1 MRTFKSMIVMLLCLL
16 LLTGCWDKG
25 ELVEYAFV
33 QAVAIDKSENGKLK
47 LTTLFFKPTGGNG
60 GGSEEMKRG
69 DTRSFTIQAEA
80 HTIFEAI
87 RDLTIHFGRKAKWD
101 HMRVILINE
110 KVIKQQDIGDILD
123 FFSRDHEP
131 RGTILVMATKGEAA
145 KYLKVKPAIESTLGE
160 QLRTMEIA
168 TTRYSA
174 KSIDTNLLE
183 LTIQLNS
190 EVGVALLPYIQFH
203 KNDPKELS
211 AAGIAILKK
220 GKQAGTLSPTKMQR
234 LLMLTNQYK
243 TGNIEFP
250 CGIEGKAKVKESLE
264 VVSAKTKVVP
274 VIQGDSL
281 TVKLNTRIVGAI
293 SELRCSS
300 VVKREDEDAYKK
312 RIQETVEQEFR
323 ALMAELQAKRL
334 DAIGLGNKIFAK
346 NPALWKRW
354 KENWDERFALAKFES
369 HVEIHVLHT
378 GLNVGK
384 PYSKYKE
391 K

>member
-1 MRTFKSMIVMLLCLL
+1 MRTIKSMTIMLLFLV

-25 ELVEYAFV
+25 ELVEFAFV
-33 QAVAIDKSENGKLK
+33 QAVAIDKTENGKLK
-47 LTTLFFKPTGGNG
+47 LTTLFFKPTGGDNS
-60 GGSEEMKRG
+60 GSNEVKLG
-69 DTRSFTIQAEA
+69 SSRSFMIQAEA
-80 HTIFEAI
+80 YTIFEAI

-110 KVIKQQDIGDILD
+110 KVIRQQDIGDILD
-123 FFSRDHEP
+123 FFARDHEP

-145 KYLKVKPAIESTLGE
+145 KYLKLKPVIESTLGE

-174 KSIDTNLLE
+174 KSVQTNLLD

-190 EVGVALLPYIQFH
+190 EVGVALLPYIHFY
-203 KNDPKELS
+203 KADSKELS
-211 AAGIAILKK
+211 ASGIAILKK
-220 GKQAGTLSPTKMQR
+220 GKQISTLSPTKMQR

-243 TGNIEFP
+243 EGNIEFP
-250 CGIEGKAKVKESLE
+250 CGSEGKANVKESLE

-281 TVKLNTRIVGAI
+281 TVRLNTSIVGAI
-293 SELRCSS
+293 SEMRCSS
-300 VVKREDEDAYKK
+300 VVKREEEAAFRK
-312 RIQETVEQEFR
+312 RIQETVEKEFR
-323 ALMAELQAKRL
+323 DLITELQAKRL

-346 NPALWKRW
+346 HPALWKSW
-354 KENWDERFALAKFES
+354 KKNWDERFALAHFES
-369 HVEIHVLHT
+369 HVEIRVLHT
-378 GLNVGK
+378 GLNIGK